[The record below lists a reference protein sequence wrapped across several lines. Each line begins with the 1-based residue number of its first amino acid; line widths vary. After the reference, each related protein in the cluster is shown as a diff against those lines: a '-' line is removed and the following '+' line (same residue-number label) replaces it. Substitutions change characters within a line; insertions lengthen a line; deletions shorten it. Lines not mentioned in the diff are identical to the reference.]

1 MCYQFI
7 YYPSPNF
14 FIKHL
19 VIDKNHIVRYIGAV
33 AAGVVGP
40 PGGGGG
46 EGSSNRPKARG
57 AHWHKHFS
65 EFHYFVGSFIG
76 SNI

>member
-19 VIDKNHIVRYIGAV
+19 FIDKNHIVRYIGAV

-46 EGSSNRPKARG
+46 GVGHGVREVHPPGLL
-57 AHWHKHFS
+57 HHFMQ
-65 EFHYFVGSFIG
+65 E
-76 SNI
+76 